1 MKKPICK
8 LIGENGNIFNL
19 VSIASKT
26 LIENDMRD
34 KAIEMRNRVF
44 ESESYD
50 DALAIIAEYVDIR

>member
-8 LIGENGNIFNL
+8 LIGKNGNIFNL
-19 VSIASKT
+19 VSVASKT
-26 LIENDMRD
+26 LRENDMRD

-50 DALAIIAEYVDIR
+50 DALAIIAEYVDIK